1 MKKKLKNFFIGLFRV
16 VDIVLDALISIFN
29 FIGIIHVENKLSVIF
44 FFCLGSI
51 WLFLM
56 MRSLYK
62 LGGDLCRKDGLFGPE
77 DTTD

>member
-1 MKKKLKNFFIGLFRV
+1 MKNKLKNFFIGFFRV
-16 VDIVLDALISIFN
+16 GEIVIDALVSIFCFISIM
-29 FIGIIHVENKLSVIF
+29 HVEHKLSVIL

-56 MRSLYK
+56 MRGLYK